1 MYLTMPFKNHSFVEH
16 HTPTAN
22 GQGHWAGVD
31 DDILFSK
38 AYPLPVPS
46 SDTLG
51 ELLLEGDE
59 TV

>member
-1 MYLTMPFKNHSFVEH
+1 MPFKNHSFVEH

-38 AYPLPVPS
+38 AYPLPIPS

-51 ELLLEGDE
+51 ELLMEGDG